1 MKMLAVTSVIASSF
15 VSCRRGAPEGGGL
28 DYYKT
33 PLQTVDGLFAV
44 QSENGKIQ
52 LRLEADRMERYE
64 TDEMDYDSFPDGIA
78 VYAYT
83 EDGLLESVIIADEAL
98 HKVPKGESAESS
110 DEVWEAFGNVLLH
123 NILNRQTLET
133 DTLYWDRSKQEVYT
147 ECYVRLYSPDG
158 FMQGYGMRSDDR
170 MKNAR
175 LDNNFSSYVYVQRD
189 TSEVVIDSVNFIG
202 PFQK

>member
-1 MKMLAVTSVIASSF
+1 MLAVTSVIASSF
-15 VSCRRGAPEGGGL
+15 VSCRRGAPVGGGL

-123 NILNRQTLET
+123 NVLNRQTLET

-147 ECYVRLYSPDG
+147 DCYVRLYSPDG

>member
-1 MKMLAVTSVIASSF
+1 MLAVTSVIASSF
-15 VSCRRGAPEGGGL
+15 VSCRRGTPEGGGL

-123 NILNRQTLET
+123 NVLNRQTLET

-147 ECYVRLYSPDG
+147 DCYVRLYSPDG